1 MDLASIHLHLA
12 GSILKDALTVVSKPF
27 CHLII
32 GFWIDMAKLAVINV
46 AKDGHLFA
54 SNNLVG
60 DAWIIR
66 VDLESMLHD
75 AVHEFPVA
83 QQT

>member
-60 DAWIIR
+60 DAWITR
-66 VDLESMLHD
+66 LDLKSMLCN
-75 AVHEFPVA
+75 AAHEFLTA
-83 QQT
+83 WQT